1 MGNVVFSNRECKLL
15 DMQMDRS
22 LLDRALETLGATLA
36 ARGRHY
42 ELVAIGG
49 SGLML
54 IGRITRPTRGL
65 DIVAVVEDGNLVP
78 ADPMP
83 AGLVEASADVGLALG
98 LAEDWLNPGPTELL
112 RFGLPDG
119 FLNRVETRRYGALT
133 LHLAGRFDQIC
144 FKVYAA
150 ADQGLRSKHAAD
162 LRALQHTREELLAA
176 ASWSTTHDPSEGYRQ
191 ELLGLLEAFGLED
204 ADADL

>member
-1 MGNVVFSNRECKLL
+1 ML
-15 DMQMDRS
+15 DMEMDRPV
-22 LLDRALETLGATLA
+22 LDRALETLGATLE

-49 SGLML
+49 SALILVGR
-54 IGRITRPTRGL
+54 IGRATKDL
-65 DIVAVVEDGNLVP
+65 DIVALLEDGNLVP

-83 AGLVEASADVGLALG
+83 AALVEAGADVGRILG

-119 FLNRVETRRYGALT
+119 FLDRVETRRYGALT

-150 ADQGLRSKHAAD
+150 ADQGMRSKHAAD
-162 LRALQHTREELLAA
+162 LRALQPTGEELLAA
-176 ASWSTTHDPSEGYRQ
+176 ARWSTTHDPSGGYRQ
-191 ELLGLLEAFGLED
+191 ELLTLLAAFGVES
-204 ADADL
+204 ADAEL

>member
-1 MGNVVFSNRECKLL
+1 ME
-15 DMQMDRS
+15 MDRS
-22 LLDRALETLGATLA
+22 LLDRALETLGATVES
-36 ARGRHY
+36 RGQRY

-54 IGRITRPTRGL
+54 VGRITRPTKDL
-65 DIVAVVEDGNLVP
+65 DIVALLEDGNLVP

-83 AGLVEASADVGLALG
+83 AGLVEATADVGRALG

-112 RFGLPDG
+112 RFGLPKG
-119 FLNRVETRRYGALT
+119 FLDRVETRRYGALT

-150 ADQGLRSKHAAD
+150 ADQGMRSKHAAD
-162 LRALQHTREELLAA
+162 LRALQPARGELLAA
-176 ASWSTTHDPSEGYRQ
+176 AQWSTTHDPSEGYRL
-191 ELLGLLEAFGLED
+191 ELVGLLRAFGVED
-204 ADADL
+204 ADAEL

>member
-1 MGNVVFSNRECKLL
+1 ME
-15 DMQMDRS
+15 MDRS
-22 LLDRALETLGATLA
+22 LLDRALETLGATLD
-36 ARGRHY
+36 ARGQHY

-54 IGRITRPTRGL
+54 VGRITRPTKDL
-65 DIVAVVEDGNLVP
+65 DIVALVEHGRLVP

-83 AGLVEASADVGLALG
+83 ADLAEASGDVGRALG

-112 RFGLPDG
+112 RFGLPEG
-119 FLNRVETRRYGALT
+119 FFDRVETRRYGALT

-150 ADQGLRSKHAAD
+150 ADQGMRSKHAAD
-162 LRALQHTREELLAA
+162 LRALQPTREELLAA
-176 ASWSTTHDPSEGYRQ
+176 ARWSMTHDPSEGYRL
-191 ELLGLLEAFGLED
+191 ELVGLLASLGVED
-204 ADADL
+204 ADAEL